1 MIVRFISCF
10 IFASLL
16 LAGLIYGQCYDE
28 ETGYFPDDQ
37 QCDKYIECKDGKL
50 VNVSLCA
57 DGLVFVQQSKISNRA
72 ICQLPFHTD
81 CGERAKLQEPQP
93 TNHCPRLNGYFKHE
107 TDCSKFWQCVNGKAF
122 LNECPH
128 SLAFNDKNGNCDWS
142 STCITSSKS
151 AQPDG
156 VNDQFVCPQ
165 DPSETD
171 FGNYPEPRYPANDC
185 KQFYICLL
193 DPSGKRSARLN
204 SCSYGFVFSDLS
216 KNCDL
221 VEKVPE
227 CKDTYNAER
236 DEDREEHHKRQ
247 KQSAAVLKPQAN

>member
-1 MIVRFISCF
+1 MKMIVRILFHIAALSCLV
-10 IFASLL
+10 A
-16 LAGLIYGQCYDE
+16 LIRAQCYDD

-37 QCDKYIECKDGKL
+37 QCDKYIHCVNGKL
-50 VNVSLCA
+50 ANVSLCA
-57 DGLVFVQQSKISNRA
+57 DGLVFVQQGKISNRA

-81 CGERAKLQEPQP
+81 CGERSKLQDPQP

-107 TDCSKFWQCVNGKAF
+107 TDCSKFWQCVNGKPF

-128 SLAFNDKNGNCDWS
+128 SLAFNDVNGNCDWS
-142 STCITSSKS
+142 STCITSSKH

-156 VNDQFVCPQ
+156 VNDDFVCPQ
-165 DPSETD
+165 EPSEVD

-204 SCSYGFVFSDLS
+204 SCSYGLVFNDQT
-216 KNCDL
+216 KNCESY
-221 VEKVPE
+221 EKVPQ
-227 CKDTYNAER
+227 CKNYDAER
-236 DEDREEHHKRQ
+236 DEDREEFHKRQ
-247 KQSAAVLKPQAN
+247 KAASLKPAN